1 MMGTLCLFV
10 VAWCSVPSS
19 EQIISLVGFIWTN
32 RGWFSDQS
40 PWDLICHHLSLDCLH
55 PQISLIS
62 PISSSQHKHMLCWSP
77 VKMNLVRLFFPP
89 ILWCSHGTLAIA
101 HKRNKVIEEKHRTGI
116 RSHKERRLDFVVHQL
131 FTYYYCSRHCPPL
144 KCGERVI

>member
-1 MMGTLCLFV
+1 MNKLYKSLLLLHCLEPTIPVNWSQVSTSYSNLIILWSPHDGYSLFV

-32 RGWFSDQS
+32 RGWFSDQN
-40 PWDLICHHLSLDCLH
+40 PWELICHHLSLDCLH

-77 VKMNLVRLFFPP
+77 VKMNLVRIFFLQFCDVAMPHWRLLP
-89 ILWCSHGTLAIA
+89 
-101 HKRNKVIEEKHRTGI
+101 RGI
-116 RSHKERRLDFVVHQL
+116 VAKFGYWS
-131 FTYYYCSRHCPPL
+131 
-144 KCGERVI
+144 